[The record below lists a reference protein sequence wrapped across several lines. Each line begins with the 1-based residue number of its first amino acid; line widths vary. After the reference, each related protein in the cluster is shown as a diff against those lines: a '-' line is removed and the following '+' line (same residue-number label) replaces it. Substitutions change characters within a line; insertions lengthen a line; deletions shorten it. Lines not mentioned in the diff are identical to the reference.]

1 MLKLHLEFYKK
12 LYLIRRA
19 EEKIREHYSEDEMK
33 TPMHM
38 SMGEEAIVVGVL
50 EAAGKKSQAFGTYR
64 SHALYLA
71 KTGESDMFFAEMYG
85 KAAGPAKGK
94 AGSMHI
100 ALPDAGV
107 MMTSAVVGTT
117 IPVALGAAL
126 ANAYLK
132 NKRVVVSFFGDG
144 AVNEGVFWES
154 LNFACLKKLP
164 ILFVCEDNDFAIHS
178 RLKERLGHK
187 PIAKVASQ
195 FYCHTDAAS
204 TTDVYEI
211 YEMTRN
217 MLAKME
223 KSGMPGFLHMKYYRY
238 LEHVGVNEDFDA
250 GYRARK
256 ELLPWMEKDPVKMQ
270 RDRLIRDG
278 IKENAVLAVEKK
290 IDEQLE
296 KSIREAQKAPFPK
309 KEELMQDVYA

>member
-154 LNFACLKKLP
+154 LNFACFPSYLYARIMILP
-164 ILFVCEDNDFAIHS
+164 YTLD
-178 RLKERLGHK
+178 
-187 PIAKVASQ
+187 
-195 FYCHTDAAS
+195 
-204 TTDVYEI
+204 
-211 YEMTRN
+211 
-217 MLAKME
+217 
-223 KSGMPGFLHMKYYRY
+223 
-238 LEHVGVNEDFDA
+238 
-250 GYRARK
+250 
-256 ELLPWMEKDPVKMQ
+256 
-270 RDRLIRDG
+270 
-278 IKENAVLAVEKK
+278 
-290 IDEQLE
+290 
-296 KSIREAQKAPFPK
+296 
-309 KEELMQDVYA
+309 

>member
-238 LEHVGVNEDFDA
+238 
-250 GYRARK
+250 
-256 ELLPWMEKDPVKMQ
+256 
-270 RDRLIRDG
+270 
-278 IKENAVLAVEKK
+278 
-290 IDEQLE
+290 
-296 KSIREAQKAPFPK
+296 
-309 KEELMQDVYA
+309 